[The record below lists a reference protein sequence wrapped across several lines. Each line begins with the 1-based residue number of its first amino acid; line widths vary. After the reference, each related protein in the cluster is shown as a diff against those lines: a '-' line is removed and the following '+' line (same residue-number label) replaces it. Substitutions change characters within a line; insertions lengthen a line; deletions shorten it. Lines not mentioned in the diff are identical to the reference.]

1 MLHLV
6 QELSGLTMADLD
18 PPEKIKAYHDAIIE
32 LQSQMNQLMSQMK
45 PPASH
50 VSLCL
55 LFKNRKRN

>member
-18 PPEKIKAYHDAIIE
+18 SPEKIKAYHDAIIE

-50 VSLCL
+50 VSIN
-55 LFKNRKRN
+55 FFI